1 MSDVEL
7 IVNDSKRK
15 NGEYMPMLIRD
26 AGRLAT
32 AVSEYQL
39 AELRIEDGKEFSM
52 GEYIGAIQRMATLT
66 MYDIELVTECL
77 GIRYLVHT
85 KLAERF
91 KKISNKIKER
101 ILTYGE

>member
-7 IVNDSKRK
+7 IANDSKRK

-39 AELRIEDGKEFSM
+39 AEMRIEDGKEFSM
-52 GEYIGAIQRMATLT
+52 GEYIDAIQRMATLT

-77 GIRYLVHT
+77 GIRSLVHT

-91 KKISNKIKER
+91 KKISKKIKER